1 MENGNRKYEP
11 KSITRDITLYRVL
24 PNCSDGSDPMGEI
37 TFIKNGLATTI
48 HDNGEMSVVA
58 AKQCDECYE
67 WRTELGG
74 FSYRDVSGEV
84 VIWLCA
90 QCRA

>member
-1 MENGNRKYEP
+1 M
-11 KSITRDITLYRVL
+11 
-24 PNCSDGSDPMGEI
+24 DPMGEL
-37 TFIKNGLATTI
+37 TFIKDGLATTI
-48 HDNGEMSVVA
+48 HDNGDMTVVA

-84 VIWLCA
+84 VLWLCA